1 MDSRPIALAVIM
13 LLCGQATPVLAG
25 CIPFREAPKHVGET
39 KCVSGKV
46 LRVKPG
52 SRGVHFFDFCEDYRV
67 CPFTV
72 VVFASNLKHVGDVR
86 QLEGKDIEIHGTIK
100 EYDGRA
106 EIILER
112 AGQLSGEAAKI
123 PALPKGYDVEQKGRY
138 SAGQFSYPHSSPKK
152 RQKKQQPPIVT
163 EEPEPE

>member
-1 MDSRPIALAVIM
+1 M
-13 LLCGQATPVLAG
+13 
-25 CIPFREAPKHVGET
+25 
-39 KCVSGKV
+39 
-46 LRVKPG
+46 
-52 SRGVHFFDFCEDYRV
+52 

-86 QLEGKDIEIHGTIK
+86 QLEGKEIEIHGRIK

-112 AGQLSGEAAKI
+112 FAQLSGEAANI
-123 PALPKGYDVEQKGRY
+123 PALPKGYDVESKGRY
-138 SAGQFSYPHSSPKK
+138 SAGTFSHPHAASKK
-152 RQKKQQPPIVT
+152 RTKKQAPPIMT